1 MTNGANAS
9 DVQSVRTFLLC
20 PCGSQATIGYAFPG
34 QPERGICDLHE
45 KSVEMRRELSP
56 GRAEVASVRRLD
68 GRAPVQAPVQLV
80 AETASTEPD
89 ATTRELNWTK
99 SQLEDAKEHLADKD
113 EELEILREQLA
124 EARQALTAE
133 QPSTVEGEQQT

>member
-1 MTNGANAS
+1 
-9 DVQSVRTFLLC
+9 
-20 PCGSQATIGYAFPG
+20 
-34 QPERGICDLHE
+34 
-45 KSVEMRRELSP
+45 MRRELSP